1 MAFSLGFR
9 GDFVGFSMGSHGIIK
24 QRLYQPYLVGGL
36 EHEFYS
42 PYIGNKHG
50 DSW

>member
-24 QRLYQPYLVGGL
+24 QGLYQPYLVGGL
-36 EHEFYS
+36 EHEFSFSIY
-42 PYIGNKHG
+42 
-50 DSW
+50 WE